1 MNKNRIFALV
11 YRYLTL
17 LRRDLG
23 KIIDTF
29 YWPLIDIISWGFM
42 TLYLDRNHVVLGGVA
57 NTLLSAMILW
67 TLVYSLA
74 RDIAVSFLDDVWDR
88 NVVNLYGSPLQP
100 TEFLLASFIVALLR
114 VLFSTVILIIVANL
128 LFSVNALALGGYFF
142 VAYMLLVIF
151 SYTLG
156 IFAATLIL
164 KFGPGVE
171 IVAWSTPAI
180 LLPVSAVFFPLDV
193 LPKFLQNIAHFV
205 PTSYVFE
212 NMRAYLIGQPVNLG
226 QLGIAFIL
234 NLIYLLIFISLF
246 LATFNN
252 VRKDGTITRFS

>member
-17 LRRDLG
+17 LKRDLG

-29 YWPLIDIISWGFM
+29 YWPIIDIISWGFM
-42 TLYLDRNHVVLGGVA
+42 TLYLDRNNLVLGSIA
-57 NTLLSAMILW
+57 NFLLSAMIFW

-88 NVVNLYGSPLQP
+88 NVVNLYGSPLRP
-100 TEFLLASFIVALLR
+100 TEFLIASLIVAFLR
-114 VLFSTVILIIVANL
+114 VILSTGVLIIVAKL

-142 VAYMLLVIF
+142 VAYLLLVMF
-151 SYTLG
+151 SYSLG

-171 IVAWSTPAI
+171 IVAWSIPAI
-180 LLPVSAVFFPLDV
+180 LLPVSAVFYPLEV
-193 LPKFLQNIAHFV
+193 LPKFLQQIAHFV
-205 PTSYVFE
+205 PTSYIFE
-212 NMRAYLIGQPVNLG
+212 NMRAYLVGQPVNFG
-226 QLGIAFIL
+226 QLGVAFLL
-234 NLIYLLIFISLF
+234 NLGYLLIFISLF
-246 LATFNN
+246 LTTFNK